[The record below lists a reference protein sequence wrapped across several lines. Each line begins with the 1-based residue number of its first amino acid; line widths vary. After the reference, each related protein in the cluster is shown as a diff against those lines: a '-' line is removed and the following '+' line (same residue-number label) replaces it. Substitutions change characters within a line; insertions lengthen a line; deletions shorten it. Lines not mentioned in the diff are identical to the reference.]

1 MQHEFDVAIVGYG
14 PVGQTAA
21 ILLGQLGYSV
31 GVFERWPGPYRYPRA
46 VSFDDEIMR
55 IFQSM
60 GCAEQLQPILYPNK
74 HYDWLNAEGKLLV
87 SFDLSGPTP
96 SGWSAAY
103 LWYQPELEEILD
115 QTAQALPNVHI
126 YRGWKAV
133 GLAQFEDRVELSV
146 TRQETDNT
154 APSLNTVRAKYL
166 IGADGANSFVRQSC
180 GIGWEDLGFEADW
193 LVIDFLPHDPG
204 REFIKGDAFQL
215 CDPSRPTTIVRGGPR
230 HLRWE
235 FMRLPGESL
244 EELESRETAWQLLSK
259 WVTPQDGELVRYTV
273 YTFRSLLAHQWRVG
287 RIVLAGDAA
296 HRMPP
301 FMGQGMSSGV
311 RDAINLAWK
320 LDLILQGKAAD
331 SLLDSYIRERKPHVT
346 QVIQLSM
353 AMGRIVCVTDPNEAA
368 ARDQFFLSGQAPQPA
383 LVTGLAEGVLHRNS
397 SGVVTTQ
404 AGQLGI
410 QGQIAYRG
418 QTGQA
423 DDLLGAGW
431 SLLCWQADPR
441 PVLNPEQ
448 LAFLN
453 HLGAKIVLVVSSQTP
468 VSSADVAVDLGGT
481 YEWYFS
487 QQGLVAVLVRP
498 DFYVFGGVP
507 TLREL
512 PHLIEDLR
520 SQLAL
525 KPAALQR

>member
-1 MQHEFDVAIVGYG
+1 MQQEFDVAIVGYG

-46 VSFDDEIMR
+46 VSFDHEIMR
-55 IFQSM
+55 IFQSI
-60 GCAEQLQPILYPNK
+60 GCAEKLQPILYPNK
-74 HYDWLNAEGKLLV
+74 RYDWLNAEGKLLV

-115 QTAQALPNVHI
+115 QTAQALPNVQI

-133 GLAQFEDRVELSV
+133 ELAQFEDRVELTV
-146 TRQETDNT
+146 AQQEADNT
-154 APSLNTVRAKYL
+154 STTLSTVRAKYL
-166 IGADGANSFVRQSC
+166 VGADGANSFVRQNC
-180 GIGWEDLGFEADW
+180 GIGCEDLGFEADW
-193 LVIDFLPHDPG
+193 LVIDFLPHDPE

-215 CDPSRPTTIVRGGPR
+215 CDPARPTTIVRGGPR

-244 EELESRETAWQLLSK
+244 EELETQETAWQLLSK

-273 YTFRSLLAHQWRVG
+273 YTFRSLLVDQWRVG
-287 RIVLAGDAA
+287 RILLAGDAA

-320 LDLILQGKAAD
+320 LNLILQGKAPD
-331 SLLDSYIRERKPHVT
+331 SLLDSYMEERKPHVT

-353 AMGRIVCVTDPNEAA
+353 AMGRIVCVTDANEAA

-383 LVTGLAEGVLHRNS
+383 LVSGLTAGVLYRNS
-397 SGVVTTQ
+397 SGVVTAP

-410 QGQIAYRG
+410 QSQIAYRG
-418 QTGQA
+418 QTGRA

-431 SLLCWQADPR
+431 SLLCWQADPH

-453 HLGAKIVLVVSSQTP
+453 HLGAKIVRVVPSQTP
-468 VSSADVAVDLGGT
+468 VPGDNAALDLTGT
-481 YEWYFS
+481 YARYFS
-487 QQGLVAVLVRP
+487 QQGLAAVLVRP

-507 TLREL
+507 TLSEL
-512 PHLIEDLR
+512 AYLVEDLR
-520 SQLAL
+520 SQLAMN
-525 KPAALQR
+525 PAALHR